1 MKYIL
6 ILSLFILLGCEKQEV
21 LSYQSRA
28 IIKNVHCYD
37 NFLNGVGC
45 VTSARYIN
53 GPYHGQTCTNNKMV
67 GDVGDTIQVSIT
79 RYSSDYVV
87 CEMR

>member
-1 MKYIL
+1 MKFV
-6 ILSLFILLGCEKQEV
+6 LFISLLFLLGCEKQEKIV
-21 LSYQSRA
+21 YQSRA

-45 VTSARYIN
+45 VTSAKYIS
-53 GPYHGQTCTNNKMV
+53 GPYRGQTCTNNKMV
-67 GDVGDTIQVSIT
+67 GQLGDTIQISIT
-79 RYSSDYVV
+79 QYSSDYVH

>member
-1 MKYIL
+1 MRFTLFI
-6 ILSLFILLGCEKQEV
+6 SLFILFGCEKEEA

-53 GPYHGQTCTNNKMV
+53 GPYKGQTCTNNKMV
-67 GDVGDTIQVSIT
+67 GDVGDTILVSIT
-79 RYSSDYVV
+79 KYSSDYVV
-87 CEMR
+87 CQMR